1 MLDAPYDP
9 AAPKKPANL
18 SVNSDLL
25 RRARALKINLS
36 KALEERLIELLRE
49 EHARRWKEE
58 NRAAI
63 EAHNRFVDQ
72 HGLFNDLR
80 RRR

>member
-1 MLDAPYDP
+1 MPYPPYDP
-9 AAPKKPANL
+9 AAPKKSPSL

-25 RRARALKINLS
+25 RKARALEINLS
-36 KALEERLIELLRE
+36 KALEERLIELVRQ
-49 EHARRWKEE
+49 EHAHRWKEE

>member
-1 MLDAPYDP
+1 MPAPAYDP
-9 AAPKKPANL
+9 AAPKKSTNL

-49 EHARRWKEE
+49 EHARHWKEE